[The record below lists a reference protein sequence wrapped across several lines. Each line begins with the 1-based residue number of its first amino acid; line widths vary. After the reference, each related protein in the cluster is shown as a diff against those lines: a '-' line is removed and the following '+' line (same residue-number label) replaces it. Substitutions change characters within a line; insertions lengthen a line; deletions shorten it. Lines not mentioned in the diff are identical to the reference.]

1 MLKLTY
7 PEKSFYLECLNQSL
21 EQWVQGRVILALRVG
36 QRLCVEPSTASFLLP
51 VDLPGVEVLRAEVL
65 KAEIKG
71 DDKQIIALS
80 LCDAEYIEVTL
91 RGSWL
96 SDGSED
102 AEGVF
107 VTAMSDSP
115 NGDSFASHTEFFVHK
130 LWQEAQKSA
139 SVVSE

>member
-1 MLKLTY
+1 MLKLIYT
-7 PEKSFYLECLNQSL
+7 EKSFHLECLTQSL

-51 VDLPGVEVLRAEVL
+51 VDLPGVEVLRAEV
-65 KAEIKG
+65 KRDVSE
-71 DDKQIIALS
+71 IIALS
-80 LCDAEYIEVTL
+80 VCDAEYLEVTL
-91 RGSWL
+91 RGSWI
-96 SDGSED
+96 SNGSED

-107 VTAMSDSP
+107 VTTMSDSP
-115 NGDSFASHTEFFVHK
+115 NGDSFASRTEFFVHK

>member
-7 PEKSFYLECLNQSL
+7 TEKSFYLECLNQSL

-36 QRLCVEPSTASFLLP
+36 QCLCVEPSTASFLLP
-51 VDLPGVEVLRAEVL
+51 VDLPGVEALKAEVL

-71 DDKQIIALS
+71 DVSEIMALS
-80 LCDAEYIEVTL
+80 VCDTEYLEVTL
-91 RGSWL
+91 RGSWI
-96 SDGSED
+96 SNGSED

-107 VTAMSDSP
+107 VTAMSER
-115 NGDSFASHTEFFVHK
+115 TEFFVHK